1 MIAPDDAGDV
11 VVVGRVVGAFG
22 VRGWVRVQSF
32 TNPPEN
38 LLDYDPW
45 LLKGGDGWQHAGRQ
59 QARIQAQG
67 LVAELRGV
75 EDRDA
80 AEALKG
86 ALIGVPA
93 SSLPRTD
100 ADEYYWRDLIGLA
113 VLTLDGERLGRVVEM
128 LATGA
133 NDVMVVALEP
143 GGEREL
149 IPFDRRYVPEV
160 DLGRGFVRVDWA
172 VGDYR

>member
-1 MIAPDDAGDV
+1 MIAPGDAGDV
-11 VVVGRVVGAFG
+11 VVVGRIAGAFG

-32 TNPPEN
+32 TDPPEN
-38 LLDYDPW
+38 LLEYDPW
-45 LLKGGDGWQHAGRQ
+45 LLESSDGWRPAGRQ
-59 QARIQAQG
+59 QARSQSQG

-75 EDRDA
+75 QDRDA

-86 ALIGVPA
+86 VLIGVPS
-93 SSLPRTD
+93 SSLPGTGS
-100 ADEYYWRDLIGLA
+100 DEYYWRDLIGLS
-113 VLTLDGERLGRVVEM
+113 VLDLDGEPLGRVVEM

-160 DLGRGFVRVDWA
+160 NLAGGFVRVDWV